1 MYIDLQMRVWSSNM
15 RQIGAA
21 QSAPFNHANR
31 SSVYPHIS
39 NLREH
44 GKYSVSAVYP
54 WHLVGSIRISC
65 CLVVGHDL
73 LPNGPAF
80 PLVFPPCLLR
90 LSVISS
96 ILFKT
101 IRKNRR
107 QPRGHVYRSGK
118 SFLSISSFSA
128 ELSEVNLS
136 ERFNAKVNDKR
147 TQRTAS
153 EHTLNGPKVFTLVYH
168 SLPSVC

>member
-21 QSAPFNHANR
+21 QSAPFNHANG
-31 SSVYPHIS
+31 SSVYPHTS
-39 NLREH
+39 NLREQ
-44 GKYSVSAVYP
+44 GKYSISAVYP

-90 LSVISS
+90 LWS
-96 ILFKT
+96 
-101 IRKNRR
+101 
-107 QPRGHVYRSGK
+107 
-118 SFLSISSFSA
+118 
-128 ELSEVNLS
+128 
-136 ERFNAKVNDKR
+136 
-147 TQRTAS
+147 
-153 EHTLNGPKVFTLVYH
+153 
-168 SLPSVC
+168 SLPSSSKLFEKTGGSQGAMCTAAANPFWASPHFPQNCLKWTWVSASTLRLTINAPNVQLQSTHWTVPRFLP